1 MTVNVNGFSHFTL
14 NAPNESFYQI
24 AIDYYRSLGFK
35 TVSQLNE
42 AVKALNGITGENKNE
57 KETWLHIFPVG
68 SKNLDGT
75 TIRIVLTPNDQI
87 QPFQKTLKEKTKLL
101 MDGDLKSLTL
111 FATFAAGDV
120 KSVETVLSKTKLP
133 YKLITKPFVSTEG
146 NFEIKELYTIDPLNN
161 VIMFTNRVN
170 PFTPSLDKEDILS
183 AGKKEQKNV
192 KKSPL
197 PKNAKGKSIGI
208 LTSGGDSS
216 GMNAAVRAVVRVAL
230 TKGITPY
237 AIYEGY
243 QGMVDGGDK
252 IRPLTWEDVGDWLA
266 IGGTEIGTARC
277 QEFRTVEGRLI
288 AVRNLVK
295 SGIDALVICG
305 GDGSLTGA
313 DFLRAEWTDFVD
325 RLVKQKRLTEEEA
338 APYRSQL
345 TIVGLVGSIDN
356 DMARTDLTI
365 GAMTALQR
373 ICEALDSIK
382 STALSHQR
390 AFVVEV
396 MGRHCGWLGLMAAI
410 ACGADWLFLPEL
422 PPPIG
427 DEFIASG
434 DWETEM
440 CDILRKERILGNRK
454 TIVIVC
460 EGAID
465 RNLKPIKPEYV
476 KDVLTKRLN
485 FDTRVTCL
493 GHVQRGGVPCAYD
506 RYLATVQGAEAVN
519 AVIETTPTTPSPMI
533 GISNNKVIRVP
544 LKNAVAQTKEVAKAI
559 ARKDFKKAMQLRDPE
574 FNSSYNAYI
583 ESTILAD
590 GPGTRKVEESKRLR
604 VGIMHVG
611 APAGGM
617 NAATRTFVRLCL
629 NRGHTP
635 LGIHNGFSGLIADQV
650 QPIQWQDVNGWVS
663 MGGSE
668 LGINR
673 DQPSPTSNPLHSKP
687 QFGNYI
693 DTGLIAFHMQKN
705 NIQALM
711 IIGGFEAYTS
721 LITLV
726 KARDLYPGL
735 CIPMILLPATVS
747 NNVPGT
753 DFSLGCDTALNC
765 IVDACDT
772 IKQSASSN
780 RKRVFVVEVQGG
792 NCGYLSVMGALAAGA
807 SSCYIPEEGITLN
820 DLQKDINHL
829 VKRYA
834 YEESAGIPSYGRL
847 LLRNETAGNKT
858 YTTEVI
864 SSILKEEGK
873 GLFDSRSAVL
883 GHLQQG
889 GIPSPLDRIRATRLT
904 VNCVDWLQDI
914 CFKSIEENNKKSSN
928 LSDIRTPTVFTK
940 DESTACVIGICGAD
954 IKITPILDLLA
965 ETNLNKRK
973 GTNEW
978 WLGLKDL
985 TRTLAK
991 YDFETDEERE
1001 ALEKVLGDRKQATGK
1016 NKL

>member
-1 MTVNVNGFSHFTL
+1 
-14 NAPNESFYQI
+14 
-24 AIDYYRSLGFK
+24 
-35 TVSQLNE
+35 
-42 AVKALNGITGENKNE
+42 
-57 KETWLHIFPVG
+57 
-68 SKNLDGT
+68 
-75 TIRIVLTPNDQI
+75 
-87 QPFQKTLKEKTKLL
+87 
-101 MDGDLKSLTL
+101 
-111 FATFAAGDV
+111 
-120 KSVETVLSKTKLP
+120 
-133 YKLITKPFVSTEG
+133 
-146 NFEIKELYTIDPLNN
+146 
-161 VIMFTNRVN
+161 
-170 PFTPSLDKEDILS
+170 
-183 AGKKEQKNV
+183 
-192 KKSPL
+192 
-197 PKNAKGKSIGI
+197 
-208 LTSGGDSS
+208 
-216 GMNAAVRAVVRVAL
+216 
-230 TKGITPY
+230 
-237 AIYEGY
+237 
-243 QGMVDGGDK
+243 
-252 IRPLTWEDVGDWLA
+252 
-266 IGGTEIGTARC
+266 
-277 QEFRTVEGRLI
+277 
-288 AVRNLVK
+288 
-295 SGIDALVICG
+295 
-305 GDGSLTGA
+305 
-313 DFLRAEWTDFVD
+313 
-325 RLVKQKRLTEEEA
+325 
-338 APYRSQL
+338 
-345 TIVGLVGSIDN
+345 
-356 DMARTDLTI
+356 
-365 GAMTALQR
+365 MTALQR

-382 STALSHQR
+382 STAMSHQR

-440 CDILRKERILGNRK
+440 CDILRKERNLGNRK

>member
-1 MTVNVNGFSHFTL
+1 MAVNGFSHFTL

-42 AVKALNGITGENKNE
+42 AVKALAGIVNENKNE
-57 KETWLHIFPVG
+57 KETWLHIFPAG

-75 TIRIVLTPNDQI
+75 TLRIVLSPSDHSQS
-87 QPFQKTLKEKTKLL
+87 FQKTLKEKTKIL
-101 MDGDLKSLTL
+101 MDGDINSLPL
-111 FATFAAGDV
+111 FATFASGNV
-120 KSVETVLSKTKLP
+120 KSVENVLSKTKLP
-133 YKLITKPFVSTEG
+133 YKLITKPFVTSEG
-146 NFEIKELYTIDPLNN
+146 NKEIKELYTIDPLNN
-161 VIMFTNRVN
+161 VIMFTNRIN
-170 PFTPSLDKEDILS
+170 PFSPTLNKDGVISDDKESLAS
-183 AGKKEQKNV
+183 V
-192 KKSPL
+192 RKSPL
-197 PKNAKGKSIGI
+197 PKNAKGKSVGI

-252 IRPLTWEDVGDWLA
+252 IRPLSWEDVGDWLA

-277 QEFRTVEGRLI
+277 QEFRTVEGRLT

-313 DFLRAEWTDFVD
+313 DFLRAEWTEFVD

-356 DMARTDLTI
+356 DMAQTDLTI

-440 CDILRKERILGNRK
+440 CDILSKERKLGNRK

-493 GHVQRGGVPCAYD
+493 GHVQRGGAPSAYD
-506 RYLATVQGAEAVN
+506 RYLATIQSDEAIK
-519 AVIETTPTTPSPMI
+519 AVLKSTPETPSPMI
-533 GISNNKVIRVP
+533 GIQQNKITTIP
-544 LKNAVAQTKEVAKAI
+544 LMEAVSLTHSVSEAVSK
-559 ARKDFKKAMQLRDPE
+559 KDFNKAMELRDPD
-574 FNSSYNAYI
+574 FKDAYNAYV
-583 ESTILAD
+583 ESTLYD
-590 GPGTRKVEESKRLR
+590 LYKGKYERSGKLR
-604 VGIMHVG
+604 IGIMHVG

-617 NAATRTFVRLCL
+617 NAATRAAVRLCL
-629 NRGHTP
+629 NRGHIP
-635 LGIHNGFSGLIADQV
+635 IGIYNGFTGLSKGQTEVLSWQEVSG
-650 QPIQWQDVNGWVS
+650 WTTR
-663 MGGSE
+663 GGSE
-668 LGINR
+668 LGTNR
-673 DQPSPTSNPLHSKP
+673 VQPLPVSNNGPLKYFNSSD
-687 QFGNYI
+687 YI
-693 DTGLIAFHMQKN
+693 DAGIVAYHFQKLKLQGLI
-705 NIQALM
+705 
-711 IIGGFEAYTS
+711 IIGGFEAYS
-721 LITLV
+721 SILTL
-726 KARDLYPGL
+726 AQCRNIYPSF
-735 CIPMILLPATVS
+735 CIPMVQIPATVS

-753 DFSLGCDTALNC
+753 EYSLGSDTAINA
-765 IVDACDT
+765 IVEACDR
-772 IKQSASSN
+772 IKLSASAS

-792 NCGYLSVMGALAAGA
+792 NCGYLSVMGALASGA
-807 SSCYIPEEGITLN
+807 SSCYIPEEGITL
-820 DLQKDINHL
+820 DALQKDINHL

-834 YEESAGIPSYGRL
+834 YEETANIPSYGRL
-847 LLRNETAGNKT
+847 ILRNETAGNKT

-904 VNCVDWLQDI
+904 VNCVDWLQEI
-914 CFKSIEENNKKSSN
+914 AFKAIDEHSKTSN
-928 LSDIRTPTVFTK
+928 LSDIRTPNVFTK
-940 DESTACVIGICGAD
+940 DNSTAAVIGICGAD
-954 IKITPILDLLA
+954 IRITPILDLLS

-991 YDFETDEERE
+991 YDFETEEERA

>member
-1 MTVNVNGFSHFTL
+1 MAVNGFSHFTL

-24 AIDYYRSLGFK
+24 TIDYYTTLGFK

-42 AVKALNGITGENKNE
+42 AVKALTGILNENKEE
-57 KETWLHIFPVG
+57 KETWLHIFPAG

-75 TIRIVLTPNDQI
+75 TLRIVLSPSDQA
-87 QPFQKTLKEKTKLL
+87 QSFQKTLKEKTKAL
-101 MDGDLKSLTL
+101 MDGDINSLSL
-111 FATFAAGDV
+111 FATFASGDV
-120 KSVETVLSKTKLP
+120 KNVENVLAKTKLP
-133 YKLITKPFVSTEG
+133 YKLITKPFVTTEG
-146 NFEIKELYTIDPLNN
+146 KSEIKELYTIDPLNN
-161 VIMFTNRVN
+161 VIMFTNRIN
-170 PFTPSLDKEDILS
+170 PFTPVLNKDGIISESEKES
-183 AGKKEQKNV
+183 TAP

-197 PKNAKGKSIGI
+197 PKSGTGKSVGI

-252 IRPLTWEDVGDWLA
+252 IRPLSWEDVGDWLA

-277 QEFRTVEGRLI
+277 QEFRTVEGRLT

-356 DMARTDLTI
+356 DMAATDLTI
-365 GAMTALQR
+365 GANTSLHR
-373 ICEALDSIK
+373 ICEALDSLV
-382 STALSHQR
+382 STAISHQR
-390 AFVVEV
+390 CFVVEV

-410 ACGADWLFLPEL
+410 AVGADWTFLPER
-422 PPPIG
+422 PPPINTTEG
-427 DEFIASG
+427 E
-434 DWETEM
+434 WEDEM
-440 CDILRKERILGNRK
+440 CEILQTQRDKGNRK
-454 TIVIVC
+454 NIIVVC

-465 RNLKPIKPEYV
+465 RQLNPIKASYV
-476 KDVLTKRLN
+476 KEVIEKRLGL
-485 FDTRVTCL
+485 DTRVTTL
-493 GHVQRGGVPCAYD
+493 GHVQRGGAPSAYD
-506 RYLATVQGAEAVN
+506 RYLATIQSDEAIK
-519 AVIETTPTTPSPMI
+519 AVLKSTPETPSPMI
-533 GISNNKVIRVP
+533 GIQQNKITTIP
-544 LKNAVAQTKEVAKAI
+544 LMEAVSLTHSVSEAVSK
-559 ARKDFKKAMQLRDPE
+559 KDFNKAMELRDPD
-574 FNSSYNAYI
+574 FKDAYNAYV
-583 ESTILAD
+583 ESTLYDLYKGKYERA
-590 GPGTRKVEESKRLR
+590 GKLR
-604 VGIMHVG
+604 IGIMHVG

-617 NAATRTFVRLCL
+617 NAATRTAVRLCL
-629 NRGHTP
+629 NRGHIP
-635 LGIHNGFSGLIADQV
+635 IGIYNGFTGLAKGQVETLSWQEVSG
-650 QPIQWQDVNGWVS
+650 WTTR
-663 MGGSE
+663 GGSE
-668 LGINR
+668 LGTNRVQPLPINN
-673 DQPSPTSNPLHSKP
+673 SVPLKYFNSED
-687 QFGNYI
+687 FI
-693 DTGLIAFHMQKN
+693 DAGIVAYNFQKLKLQGLI
-705 NIQALM
+705 
-711 IIGGFEAYTS
+711 IIGGFEAYS
-721 LITLV
+721 SILTL
-726 KARDLYPGL
+726 AQCRNIYPSF
-735 CIPMILLPATVS
+735 CIPMVQIPATVS

-753 DFSLGCDTALNC
+753 EYSLGSDTAINA
-765 IVDACDT
+765 IVEACDR
-772 IKQSASSN
+772 IKLSASAS

-792 NCGYLSVMGALAAGA
+792 HCGYLAVVGGLAAGA
-807 SSCYIPEEGITLN
+807 TCCYIPEEGITL
-820 DLQKDINHL
+820 DMLQRDIRHMIR
-829 VKRYA
+829 RYR
-834 YEESAGIPSYGRL
+834 EEDAKGIPSEGRL
-847 LLRNETAGNKT
+847 ILRNECASKT
-858 YTTEVI
+858 YTTDVI

-904 VNCVDWLQDI
+904 VNCVDWLQETA
-914 CFKSIEENNKKSSN
+914 FKAIDDFNSKSSN

-940 DESTACVIGICGAD
+940 DNSTATVIGICGAD

-985 TRTLAK
+985 TKTLAK
-991 YDFETDEERE
+991 YDYETEEERA
-1001 ALEKVLGDRKQATGK
+1001 ALEKVLGDRIEASGK